1 MGLHDGSQAKSPW
14 PHLSSILPWVLLLL
28 IHSKGEWPALAALSV
43 PLWLRTNSSSLL
55 DENRTRLCFNRI
67 YRGSGPQ
74 VHLAAHVSPPH
85 EWLPFIPSQAS
96 APPTP
101 SKIFFNSHDIEK
113 LKCRVMVHNCRW
125 YASVLTFCVELVCQ
139 E

>member
-1 MGLHDGSQAKSPW
+1 MRTELDFVSTGFIGEVVRKYTWLLMSHHLMNGC
-14 PHLSSILPWVLLLL
+14 HLSHLKL
-28 IHSKGEWPALAALSV
+28 V
-43 PLWLRTNSSSLL
+43 P
-55 DENRTRLCFNRI
+55 
-67 YRGSGPQ
+67 
-74 VHLAAHVSPPH
+74 
-85 EWLPFIPSQAS
+85 
-96 APPTP
+96 PPTP